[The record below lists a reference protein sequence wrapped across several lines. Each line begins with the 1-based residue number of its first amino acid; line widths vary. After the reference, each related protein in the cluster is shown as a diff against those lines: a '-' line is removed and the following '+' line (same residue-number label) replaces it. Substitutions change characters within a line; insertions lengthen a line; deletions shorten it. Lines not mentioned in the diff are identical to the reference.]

1 MKTIFKQKQPTVQAL
16 LDQLQQGGGGSSFTP
31 TEQQL
36 AAMNSGIDSTKVG
49 QIATNASNITAEQAK
64 TSCMGTAGTDY
75 ITVNSI
81 RVYFSATEPT
91 GTIPEGSIWIGG

>member
-1 MKTIFKQKQPTVQAL
+1 MKTIFKQKQPTVQDL
-16 LDQLQQGGGGSSFTP
+16 LDQLQQGGGSSFTP

-36 AAMNSGIDSTKVG
+36 AAMNSGIDSEKVG
-49 QIATNASNITAEQAK
+49 QIGTNTSNITAEQAK

-75 ITVNSI
+75 IVVNSI
-81 RVYFSATEPT
+81 RVYVSATEPT

>member
-1 MKTIFKQKQPTVQAL
+1 MKTIYKQKQPTVQAL

-49 QIATNASNITAEQAK
+49 QIATNTSNITAEQAK
-64 TSCMGTAGTDY
+64 TSSMGTAGTDY
-75 ITVNSI
+75 LVINSI
-81 RVYFSATEPT
+81 RVYVSATEPT

>member
-16 LDQLQQGGGGSSFTP
+16 LDQLQAGGGGSSFTP

-36 AAMNSGIDSTKVG
+36 AAMNSGIDSTKVE
-49 QIATNASNITAEQAK
+49 QIATNTSNITAEQAK

-75 ITVNSI
+75 LVINSI
-81 RVYFSATEPT
+81 RVYVSATEPT

>member
-1 MKTIFKQKQPTVQAL
+1 MKTIYKQKQPTVQAL
-16 LDQLQQGGGGSSFTP
+16 LDQLQAGGGGSSFTP
-31 TEQQL
+31 TDAQL

-49 QIATNASNITAEQAK
+49 QIATNAGNITAEQAK

-75 ITVNSI
+75 LVINSI
-81 RVYFSATEPT
+81 RVYVSATEPT

>member
-16 LDQLQQGGGGSSFTP
+16 LDQLQQGGGSSFTP

-36 AAMNSGIDSTKVG
+36 AAMNSGIDSTKVE
-49 QIATNASNITAEQAK
+49 QIGTNTSNITAEQAK

-75 ITVNSI
+75 IVVNSI
-81 RVYFSATEPT
+81 RVYVSATEPT

>member
-1 MKTIFKQKQPTVQAL
+1 MKNVKQKQQTLQTIINNAQA
-16 LDQLQQGGGGSSFTP
+16 GGGGSSFTP

-36 AAMNSGIDSTKVG
+36 AAMNSGIDSTKVE
-49 QIATNASNITAEQAK
+49 QIGTNTSNITAEQAK

-75 ITVNSI
+75 LVINSI
-81 RVYFSATEPT
+81 RVYVSATEPT

>member
-1 MKTIFKQKQPTVQAL
+1 MKNVKQKQQTLQTIINNAQA
-16 LDQLQQGGGGSSFTP
+16 GGGGSSFTP

-49 QIATNASNITAEQAK
+49 QIATNAGNITAEQAK
-64 TSCMGTAGTDY
+64 TLCMGTADTNY
-75 ITVNSI
+75 IVVNSI
-81 RVYFSATEPT
+81 RVYVSATEPT

>member
-16 LDQLQQGGGGSSFTP
+16 LDQLQAGGGGSSFTP

-36 AAMNSGIDSTKVG
+36 AAMNSGINSTKVE
-49 QIATNASNITAEQAK
+49 QIGTNTSNITAEQAK
-64 TSCMGTAGTDY
+64 TSSMSTAGTDY
-75 ITVNSI
+75 IVVNSI
-81 RVYFSATEPT
+81 RVYVSATEPT